1 MTNNKQQTAVE
12 WLVEKINEQKAW
24 ANPQQLK
31 PLIKQAKEKD
41 REQKKHAYDWGE
53 TNGADECNG
62 DGATHENFEQYYQ
75 ENYGGNK

>member
-1 MTNNKQQTAVE
+1 MSNKQQTTVD
-12 WLVEKINEQKAW
+12 WIEQQMMEG
-24 ANPQQLK
+24 NLSLK
-31 PLIKQAKEKD
+31 EILEQAKEMD

-75 ENYGGNK
+75 ETYGGNK